1 MDYYQIGKSI
11 SDFNFIFTIDAY
23 LRYLLNLKE
32 FGSKEL
38 ICKSGAYCDLFS
50 LFDENNILHMFI
62 DDYNCICAII
72 DDKLLMIEIKKQ
84 EDKKQEICKIS
95 MFPNANN
102 KFVEKQEEKGFTM
115 RIIDGLG
122 NIYNNRYNWL
132 CCAKVQIINE
142 QKFPLTIAIKSI
154 CYEDISKRIFAVK
167 NRQQLLDKVVAL
179 DDENV
184 FKVLSYINENLEN
197 NNKSLEKLLLGDNSI
212 DRSNVLIKTL

>member
-1 MDYYQIGKSI
+1 MDYYQKGKSI

-23 LRYLLNLKE
+23 LRSLLNLKE

-38 ICKSGAYCDLFS
+38 ICKSGAYIDLFS
-50 LFDENNILHMFI
+50 LFDENNILYMFI
-62 DDYNCICAII
+62 DDYKCICAII

-95 MFPNANN
+95 LFPNVDN
-102 KFVEKQEEKGFTM
+102 KLVEKPDENSYKA
-115 RIIDGLG
+115 RIVDGLG
-122 NIYNNRYNWL
+122 NIYNNWWL
-132 CCAKVQIINE
+132 CCAKAQIINE